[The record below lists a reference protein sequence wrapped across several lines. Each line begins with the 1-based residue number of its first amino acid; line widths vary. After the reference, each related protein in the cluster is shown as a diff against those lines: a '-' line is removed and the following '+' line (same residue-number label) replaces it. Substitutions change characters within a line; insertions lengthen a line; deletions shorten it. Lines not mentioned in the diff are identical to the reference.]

1 MSETTPTEK
10 PISED
15 LLAILVCP
23 RSKQKVVL
31 SEDNTKLVCEGRC
44 DDPKCPREYRIEN
57 GIPVMLLED

>member
-1 MSETTPTEK
+1 MSQDSTKES

-23 RSKQKVVL
+23 RSKKKVVL
-31 SEDNTKLVCEGRC
+31 SEDKTKLVCTDKC

-57 GIPVMLLED
+57 GIPVMLIED